1 MSQCH
6 YACGRW
12 GQDRGFSGRSSAK
25 RKGGKHIPERVL
37 KRILLQKNVFPPWI
51 FFNKLQE
58 QNEELG
64 LIIDLTY
71 TRRYYK
77 PESTFSHH
85 GNTSSQQYLKF
96 ALFPNSNPSSSDSIL
111 LFYLNHSRFMA
122 LEM

>member
-1 MSQCH
+1 MSQWH
-6 YACGRW
+6 HARGRW
-12 GQDRGFSGRSSAK
+12 GQDRGFSGRSSSK
-25 RKGGKHIPERVL
+25 RKGGRHIPERVL

-77 PESTFSHH
+77 PEYLEAAPRQHVITPIHFCLLSSTPRIPVL
-85 GNTSSQQYLKF
+85 NT
-96 ALFPNSNPSSSDSIL
+96 A
-111 LFYLNHSRFMA
+111 
-122 LEM
+122 

>member
-1 MSQCH
+1 MGLSVLGTLLNYQT
-6 YACGRW
+6 GIP
-12 GQDRGFSGRSSAK
+12 FNSSSCVVLAQK
-25 RKGGKHIPERVL
+25 IFL

-77 PESTFSHH
+77 PEVPRSTFSHPK
-85 GNTSSQQYLKF
+85 NTSSQQCLKF

-111 LFYLNHSRFMA
+111 LFY
-122 LEM
+122 